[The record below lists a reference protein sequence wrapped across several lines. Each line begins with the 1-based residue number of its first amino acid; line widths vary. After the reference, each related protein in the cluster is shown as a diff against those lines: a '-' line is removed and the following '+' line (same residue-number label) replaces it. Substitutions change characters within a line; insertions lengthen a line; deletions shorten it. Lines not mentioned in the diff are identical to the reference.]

1 MLQEQS
7 YRSIFFFLGGG
18 RFVPFPHTTPP
29 FALGC
34 DATCLCTP
42 AQACTICTKILM
54 KILKFYNNFKEGQ
67 NIDWRE
73 TASFMAKLP
82 HYIFTMYFLQYF
94 LILSGY
100 VSWKEVGNQ

>member
-1 MLQEQS
+1 
-7 YRSIFFFLGGG
+7 
-18 RFVPFPHTTPP
+18 
-29 FALGC
+29 
-34 DATCLCTP
+34 
-42 AQACTICTKILM
+42 M
-54 KILKFYNNFKEGQ
+54 KILKFNNNFKEVQ

-100 VSWKEVGNQ
+100 VSGKDVGNQ